1 MALGDKI
8 KEIREKRGLSVQEL
22 ADKMGT
28 GKQNIYNW
36 EANISKPSIESLTAL
51 AVALEVPISVLL
63 EENNTH
69 EYNGNHSKEL
79 AGRIPELTPE
89 QRMKVVLDALQ
100 DESAY
105 RFVPKSLLEGKYTL
119 YLESEIEMKNKM
131 MFMNFE
137 SKDQLVDNLKQRI
150 DEFKERVQRLQEDID
165 FYKSTMSAQ
174 KGQ

>member
-79 AGRIPELTPE
+79 AGRTPELTPE
-89 QRMKVVLDALQ
+89 QRMKVVLETLQ

-105 RFVPKSLLEGKYTL
+105 RFVPKSLLEGKYAL
-119 YLESEIEMKNKM
+119 YLESEIELKNQLMYKA
-131 MFMNFE
+131 FD
-137 SKDQLVDNLKQRI
+137 SQDQVVSTLNERI
-150 DEFKERVQRLQEDID
+150 NEFKERVHQLQRDID
-165 FYKSTMSAQ
+165 FYRSTMTAQ